1 METRIIEIDPRELK
15 LLKLNARYMR
25 HEEYQKLVANIKRDG
40 QLTSAPFACWD
51 GDGYLVLSGNHRTQ
65 AAIAADLEKIPC
77 IVTDEDLSADQ
88 RAAIQLSHNAIA
100 GQDDPYLL
108 KEIYESI
115 LDLNWK
121 EYCGLDDKTLELLDK
136 ASAQALSEVN
146 LKFSTLSVIFL
157 PDELKEAEFVIQQA
171 REAAKNADSTW
182 LAKRSQYDDWLEAQ
196 ENAMASYKV
205 KNVAT
210 AIDLILKIFTQNVTQ
225 LQAGYDTPESDKNWV
240 PLETIFGRRKV
251 PASTAKKVSKVLS
264 KIQGEKKFKSNEMWR
279 GLEILAEQYLSGG
292 E

>member
-1 METRIIEIDPRELK
+1 MQTKIIEIDPRQLK

-65 AAIAADLEKIPC
+65 AAIAAGLENIPC
-77 IVTDEDLSADQ
+77 IVTDEELSADQ
-88 RAAIQLSHNAIA
+88 RTAIQLSHNAIT

-115 LDLNWK
+115 LDLSWK

-136 ASAQALSEVN
+136 ASSQALSEAN
-146 LKFSTLSVIFL
+146 LQFLTLNMVFL
-157 PDELKEAEFVIQQA
+157 PDELDEAENVI
-171 REAAKNADSTW
+171 RCAKDMAKSADSTW
-182 LAKRSQYDDWLEAQ
+182 LAKREQYDDWLEAQ
-196 ENAMASYKV
+196 ENAMASYNV

-210 AIDLILKIFTQNVTQ
+210 AVDIILKIFTRNITQ
-225 LQAGYDTPESDKNWV
+225 LQEGYELPERDKTWV
-240 PLETIFGRRKV
+240 PVETVLGRRKIPV
-251 PASTAKKVSKVLS
+251 GLAKKLSKTLT
-264 KIQGEKKFKSNEMWR
+264 KIQGKENLKGDELWR
-279 GLEILAEQYLSGG
+279 GLELLVDCYTKSDC
-292 E
+292 

>member
-1 METRIIEIDPRELK
+1 MKTKIIEIDPRQLK

-65 AAIAADLEKIPC
+65 AAIAAGLETIPC
-77 IVTDEDLSADQ
+77 IVTDDELSADQ
-88 RAAIQLSHNAIA
+88 RTAIQLSHNAIA

-121 EYCGLDDKTLELLDK
+121 EYCGLDDKTLDLLDK
-136 ASAQALSEVN
+136 ASSQALSEAN
-146 LKFSTLSVIFL
+146 LKFLTLSMVFL
-157 PDELKEAEFVIQQA
+157 PDELKEAEQIIQQA
-171 REAAKNADSTW
+171 KDAAKTADSIW
-182 LAKRSQYDDWLEAQ
+182 LAKRSQYDDWLDAQ
-196 ENAMASYKV
+196 ENAMASYNV

-210 AIDLILKIFTQNVTQ
+210 AVDIILKIFTRNVTQ
-225 LQAGYDTPESDKNWV
+225 LQEGYDKPESDKSWV
-240 PLETIFGRRKV
+240 PIETVLGRRKI
-251 PASTAKKVSKVLS
+251 PAGTAKKLSKALS
-264 KIQGEKKFKSNEMWR
+264 KIQGEENLKNGELWR
-279 GLEILAEQYLSGG
+279 GIETLVELYLRSDS
-292 E
+292 